1 MRNFVRLILPVVIS
15 VTHLVASAA
24 GQVSLRDRIGW
35 NEANERLGREMPTGA
50 GIAFGHVE
58 GNAGEYR
65 PDLTG
70 PAYDAVA
77 FSLRSGDSE
86 PSAHA
91 TATAKIIYGSRGLAP
106 GVEVVHVM
114 TSQDFLTDAL
124 LRSNTTAPPMSAEE
138 EPTPFPA
145 RVYTHSWIGDP
156 PEAQALPILRRV
168 DWLVDERDLI
178 MVVGVNN
185 GRESTVPA
193 LLGSAYNAIAV
204 GQLQGNSSGGLTR
217 VEVPGRVK
225 PDLVAPGNLTS
236 FHDAG
241 GGGGGGAGVA
251 VRRPQG
257 GGRCRGREPV
267 GGGEGGAA
275 RRGREAAEVAGDGG
289 PPAGR
294 APRRGGW

>member
-1 MRNFVRLILPVVIS
+1 MPNSAFVMLLVLLAAVNVVAPA
-15 VTHLVASAA
+15 TA
-24 GQVSLRDRIGW
+24 QVSLRDQIGW

-65 PDLTG
+65 PNLSG

-114 TSQDFLTDAL
+114 TSQDFLTEAL
-124 LRSNTTAPPMSAEE
+124 LRSNTTAPPMRAEE

-156 PEAQALPILRRV
+156 ARR
-168 DWLVDERDLI
+168 R
-178 MVVGVNN
+178 
-185 GRESTVPA
+185 RCPSSAAST
-193 LLGSAYNAIAV
+193 GWSTSATS
-204 GQLQGNSSGGLTR
+204 LWSSG
-217 VEVPGRVK
+217 
-225 PDLVAPGNLTS
+225 
-236 FHDAG
+236 
-241 GGGGGGAGVA
+241 
-251 VRRPQG
+251 
-257 GGRCRGREPV
+257 
-267 GGGEGGAA
+267 
-275 RRGREAAEVAGDGG
+275 
-289 PPAGR
+289 
-294 APRRGGW
+294 